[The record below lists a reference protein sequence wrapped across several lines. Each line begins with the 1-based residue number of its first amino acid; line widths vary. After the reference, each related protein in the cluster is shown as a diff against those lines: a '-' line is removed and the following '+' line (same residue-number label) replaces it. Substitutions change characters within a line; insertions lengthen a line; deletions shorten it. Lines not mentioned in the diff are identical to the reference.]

1 MAHCADSG
9 TDFSLG
15 TVFDYYSSPYFKQL
29 FIATG
34 LIALIS
40 TGITSLFESFGI
52 RFLGVILT
60 YTISFFTFLVI
71 PLIIFGNLKVAEA
84 IKGSIIIVSKQFF
97 ILLGLLIVAVIMA
110 ILGLIGFCIG
120 IFFTIPFIY
129 SMYYTIYKD
138 SIGFDDEVEAQIN
151 S

>member
-1 MAHCADSG
+1 M
-9 TDFSLG
+9 
-15 TVFDYYSSPYFKQL
+15 
-29 FIATG
+29 
-34 LIALIS
+34 
-40 TGITSLFESFGI
+40 SLFK
-52 RFLGVILT
+52 FLTSRTFFIQAFLALAIVVV
-60 YTISFFTFLVI
+60 FTFLVI

-97 ILLGLLIVAVIMA
+97 ILLGLIIVAVIMA

-138 SIGFDDEVEAQIN
+138 SIGFDEEAEAQIN

>member
-1 MAHCADSG
+1 
-9 TDFSLG
+9 
-15 TVFDYYSSPYFKQL
+15 
-29 FIATG
+29 
-34 LIALIS
+34 
-40 TGITSLFESFGI
+40 LFESFGI

-84 IKGSIIIVSKQFF
+84 IKGSFIIVSKQFF

-110 ILGLIGFCIG
+110 MLGLIGFCIG

-129 SMYYTIYKD
+129 SMYYAIYKD
-138 SIGFDDEVEAQIN
+138 NIGFDDEVEVQIN